1 MRNFVRNTVNIRV
14 VVSIEFSKPI
24 FFDSGKLYTDKL
36 VINGSENCKRLT
48 MIAPILNAG
57 VPGS

>member
-1 MRNFVRNTVNIRV
+1 MVNVRV
-14 VVSIEFSKPI
+14 VVSIELFKPI

-36 VINGSENCKRLT
+36 VINGRENYKRLT
-48 MIAPILNAG
+48 TIVPILNAG